1 MTILSSRLMFWAPR
15 VLTIAFAMFLALF
28 ALDVFSEGYT
38 GWRLLLALVMHLK
51 WPAMVAAV
59 LVLAWR
65 WEWVGTLLFAGL
77 GIFYLRNN
85 LRHPNWILVISGPL
99 FLIAALFLVS
109 WVKRDEIHA
118 AFTNLE
124 Q

>member
-1 MTILSSRLMFWAPR
+1 MTVLSKRLLFWAPR

-51 WPAMVAAV
+51 WPAMVAGA

-77 GIFYLRNN
+77 GTFYLRNN
-85 LRHPNWILVISGPL
+85 LRHPSWILVISGPL
-99 FLIAALFLVS
+99 FLIAVLFLIN
-109 WVKRDEIHA
+109 WLKRAELHPRP
-118 AFTNLE
+118 
-124 Q
+124 QVR

>member
-1 MTILSSRLMFWAPR
+1 MTSAARRVLFWTPR

-28 ALDVFSEGYT
+28 ALDVFNEGYT
-38 GWRLLLALVMHLK
+38 GWRLLLALVMHLR

-65 WEWVGTLLFAGL
+65 WEWIGTLLFAGL
-77 GIFYLRNN
+77 GMYYLRYN

-99 FLIAALFLVS
+99 FLIAVLFLIN
-109 WVKRDEIHA
+109 WLMRAQLHPRP
-118 AFTNLE
+118 
-124 Q
+124 QPR

>member
-1 MTILSSRLMFWAPR
+1 MTSGAKRVLFWAPR
-15 VLTIAFAMFLALF
+15 VLTVAFAMFLALF
-28 ALDVFSEGYT
+28 ALDVFGEGYT

-77 GIFYLRNN
+77 GMHYLRHN

-99 FLIAALFLVS
+99 FLIAALFLINWLNRAQLHPRPQS
-109 WVKRDEIHA
+109 R
-118 AFTNLE
+118 
-124 Q
+124 

>member
-1 MTILSSRLMFWAPR
+1 MTSAAKRVLVWTPR

-28 ALDVFSEGYT
+28 ALDVFNEGYT

-51 WPAMVAAV
+51 WPAMVAAM

-77 GIFYLRNN
+77 GMYYLRYN

-99 FLIAALFLVS
+99 FLIAALFLIN
-109 WVKRDEIHA
+109 WLMRAQLHPRPQA
-118 AFTNLE
+118 

>member
-1 MTILSSRLMFWAPR
+1 MTSAAKRVLFWTPR

-28 ALDVFSEGYT
+28 ALDVFGEGYT

-51 WPAMVAAV
+51 WPAMVAAA

-77 GIFYLRNN
+77 GMFYLRNN

-99 FLIAALFLVS
+99 FLIAALFLMN
-109 WVKRDEIHA
+109 WLNRAQLHPRPRPR
-118 AFTNLE
+118 
-124 Q
+124 